1 MEEQYHKEVF
11 KMADLNEKY
20 VYETQDEKEVADK
33 VIVRTYDV
41 TQEEKFTIKQLEE
54 KIARIV
60 EQKVSLDAEIA
71 KVQEKIDE
79 ATVAL
84 TEK

>member
-1 MEEQYHKEVF
+1 MEEQYHKEVL
-11 KMADLNEKY
+11 KMDLNEKY

-33 VIVRTYDV
+33 VIVRTFDAP
-41 TQEEKFTIKQLEE
+41 QEERFTIKQLEE

-60 EQKVSLDAEIA
+60 EQKVSLDADIA
-71 KVQEKIDE
+71 KIQEKIDE

>member
-1 MEEQYHKEVF
+1 M
-11 KMADLNEKY
+11 DLNEKY

-71 KVQEKIDE
+71 KIQEKIDE

-84 TEK
+84 TVEK